1 MNARPRAVLPWS
13 SLLLAVLLSQ
23 CATEPPYLPPGAG
36 TGISLDTAPGRRSRQ
51 ETRYLENTV
60 PPPMPSPDVAG
71 TDALNTPSYETPD
84 SIDSSPPA
92 PAEPPARTETPPEV
106 TSKPEPEPEK
116 KDPAP
121 ATTTPEQMP
130 FGLPVPGKKGFV
142 YSPFDKT
149 QMVDVRGIPPGKK
162 VRCPYTSKIFL
173 VP

>member
-1 MNARPRAVLPWS
+1 MNALPSAALPWS

-36 TGISLDTAPGRRSRQ
+36 TGISLDHAPSRRNRQ
-51 ETRYLENTV
+51 ETRYLENTT
-60 PPPMPSPDVAG
+60 PPPMPSADIAG
-71 TDALNTPSYETPD
+71 TDTLRTPSYDTPD
-84 SIDSSPPA
+84 SIDSSPPVTT
-92 PAEPPARTETPPEV
+92 EPTRTENPPEV
-106 TSKPEPEPEK
+106 TSAPEPPPEK
-116 KDPAP
+116 KEP
-121 ATTTPEQMP
+121 TTTSTSVPEQMP

-149 QMVDVRGIPPGKK
+149 QMVDVRGIPAGKK